1 MTGKIIR
8 VTGFMFA
15 FAFIGFLVGAE
26 DAIARPPFKRGV
38 NLTGWFDVASPGQ
51 IQFQRFT
58 KKNFA
63 EIKSLGADVIR
74 LPINLH
80 AMTDGAPDYTLDPLF
95 LGFLDQ
101 AVDWAE
107 ELGLYIILD
116 NHTFDPA
123 RPTDANIDR
132 ALLKVWPQMARH
144 FQGRS
149 DRVLYEVLNEPHGI
163 DLGRWAKIQGK
174 VIDAIRAVDARH
186 TIVVGTADFNNYRD
200 LEKLPKYA
208 DKNLIYTF
216 HFYDPFLFTHQGA
229 EWTTPSLVDLSGV
242 PYPPADRPIPPT
254 PESLM
259 GTWAEDALRIYR
271 VDGSLDRVKEL
282 IDIAAN
288 FSAKRGVPVFCGE
301 FGVYITQAKN
311 DDRAAWYR
319 DVRTYLEE
327 KGIPWTSWDYMGGF
341 GLFTTVNGRR
351 FESDL
356 NVPVVKALGFTAPA
370 QKSGARKAERAAL
383 DIYRDYAGDGIVTGG
398 YLQKG
403 HIDFYSKDNPASGQY
418 ALRWGGC
425 ERYGAISF
433 YFAEPRDFSV
443 LLSEGYA
450 IELMARAAGTGT
462 KFEVR
467 FRNPYEEVNAKPW
480 RMSYTVEVSE
490 IPADNTWHRVRIPLS
505 DMRETGAWKN
515 AWFQPEGKFSWK
527 EIACFEIVA
536 EHLPLSK
543 SEYTFDD
550 IRIVK

>member
-8 VTGFMFA
+8 VTGLA
-15 FAFIGFLVGAE
+15 FALAFFGFLAGAE
-26 DAIARPPFKRGV
+26 EAITRAPFSRGV
-38 NLTGWFDVASPGQ
+38 NLTGWFDAASSGQ
-51 IQFQRFT
+51 IQFQRFS

-80 AMTDGAPDYTLDPLF
+80 AMTNGAPDYTLDPLF

-123 RPTDANIDR
+123 RPTDPNIDR

-144 FQGRS
+144 YQGRS

-163 DLGRWAKIQGK
+163 DLARWAKIQGK
-174 VIDAIRAVDARH
+174 VIEAIRAVDARH
-186 TIVVGTADFNNYRD
+186 AIVVGSANSNNYRD
-200 LEKLPKYA
+200 LATLPIYP

-216 HFYDPFLFTHQGA
+216 HFYDPFMFTHQGA
-229 EWTTPSLVDLSGV
+229 DWTTPSLVALSGV
-242 PYPPADRPIPPT
+242 PYPPDNRPIPPT

-259 GTWAEDALRIYR
+259 GTWADDALRVYR
-271 VDGSLDRVKEL
+271 EDGSLQRVKEL

-301 FGVYITQAKN
+301 FGVYLTQAKN
-311 DDRAAWYR
+311 ADRVAWYR
-319 DVRTYLEE
+319 DVRTYLEA

-341 GLFTTVNGRR
+341 GLFTTVFARR
-351 FESDL
+351 FEADL

-370 QKSGARKAERAAL
+370 QTSGVVKPERVAL
-383 DIYRDYAGDGIVTGG
+383 DIYRDYASEGIITGG
-398 YLQKG
+398 YPQKG
-403 HIDFYSKDNPASGQY
+403 FIDFYSTASPASGQY

-425 ERYGAISF
+425 DRYGAVSF
-433 YFAEPRDFSV
+433 YFAEPRDLSV
-443 LLSEGYA
+443 LLREGYA
-450 IELMARAAGTGT
+450 IEFMARATGT
-462 KFEVR
+462 VAKFEVR
-467 FRNPYEEVNAKPW
+467 FRNPYEAVGATPW
-480 RMSYTVEVSE
+480 RMSYTVEASE
-490 IPADNTWHRVRIPLS
+490 IPADNAWHRVRIPLA

-515 AWFQPEGKFSWK
+515 AWYLPEGKFSWK

-536 EHLPLSK
+536 EHLPLTK
-543 SEYTFDD
+543 GEYSFDD